1 MQKAHTLYKLY
12 CYRSFGYEFVSEQ
25 IEQRNDFILEK
36 SLSSM
41 YQKVKNC
48 HLCPLAKTRKNA
60 IFGEG
65 NENARIMF
73 VGEAPGANEDELGMP
88 FSGRSGE
95 LLTNMIQNVL
105 QLKKTDVYITNLVKC
120 RPPNNRVPNVDEVNA
135 CKTYILSQIQIINPK
150 IIVTLGPS
158 SFHHLSG
165 DFNEDITKTRGEVFK
180 FENKVLIPTYHPS
193 FLLRNPTAK
202 KAVYQDMLKIKS
214 ML

>member
-12 CYRSFGYEFVSEQ
+12 CYRSFGYEFVREQ
-25 IEQRNDFILEK
+25 IEQSSSVLEDDL
-36 SLSSM
+36 SLM
-41 YQKVKNC
+41 RQKVKNC

-60 IFGEG
+60 VFGEG
-65 NENARIMF
+65 NENANIMF
-73 VGEAPGANEDELGMP
+73 IGEAPGANEDELGVS

-105 QLKKTDVYITNLVKC
+105 LLKKSDVYITNLVKC
-120 RPPNNRVPNVDEVNA
+120 RPSNNRVPNIDEVNA
-135 CKTYILSQIQIINPK
+135 CKTYILSQIKIINPK

-165 DFNEDITKTRGEVFK
+165 KFSDELTNVRGES
-180 FENKVLIPTYHPS
+180 FEFDNKVLIPTYHPS